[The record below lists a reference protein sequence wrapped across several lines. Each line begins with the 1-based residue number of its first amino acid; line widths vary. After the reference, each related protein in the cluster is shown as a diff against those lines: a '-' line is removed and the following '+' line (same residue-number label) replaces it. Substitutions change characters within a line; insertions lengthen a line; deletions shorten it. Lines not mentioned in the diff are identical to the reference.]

1 MEKIEAGQFLD
12 FVKLF
17 PIRRNKKQKQK
28 IQENLIH
35 YYNAFNIKPTEY
47 VESLGLRKVRH
58 FLFGDLEKAELIVA
72 CGYDTAERLILGT
85 GDYWPLDENRNRSK
99 NFVNITLQVVISLVM
114 AVGGVFLIRY
124 ALTLKTIMKI
134 VNIVCAV
141 LIFYLANFFAQ
152 GLTNRA
158 TFSKSCSLF
167 MNLEIIKH
175 YNSKKVCYLYLD
187 YGSYTKVGINFLKS
201 EQFKGKKIVYL
212 DFFGDGDTLL
222 IGHDDK
228 GIKVGKYIEENYD
241 GDVYRT
247 KLEGVNRFNELE
259 NITILAN
266 TSIAKDK
273 TYVVKN
279 VKTDDDLVVD
289 ENVMQRSFDA
299 LIKLCKGV

>member
-1 MEKIEAGQFLD
+1 MDKIEAGKFLD

-17 PIRRNKKQKQK
+17 PIRRSKKEKQK
-28 IQENLIH
+28 IRENLVR

-47 VESLGLRKVRH
+47 IEGLGLRKVKH
-58 FLFGDLEKAELIVA
+58 LLFGDINQAELIMA
-72 CGYDTAERLILGT
+72 CGYDTAERLILGS

-99 NFVNITLQVVISLVM
+99 NFVNITLQVVISLAM
-114 AVGGVFLIRY
+114 AVGGIFLIRY
-124 ALTLKTIMKI
+124 ALKLKTVMKI
-134 VNIVCAV
+134 INIVCAV
-141 LIFYLANFFAQ
+141 LIFYIANLIAQ

-175 YNSKKVCYLYLD
+175 YNSKKVCYLFLD
-187 YGSYTKVGINFLKS
+187 YGSYTKVGINFLKN
-201 EQFKGKKIVYL
+201 EKFNGKKIVYL

-228 GIKVGKYIEENYD
+228 GIKVGKYIEENYS
-241 GDVYRT
+241 GNVYRT

-259 NITILAN
+259 NITVLSN
-266 TSIAKDK
+266 TTLAKDK

-289 ENVMQRSFDA
+289 PEVMQNTFDA